1 MCDQGADDRKVD
13 AQLRL
18 SETFALVK
26 KKKKGGQGWRPTNPR
41 PSSRLLQTDDG
52 REFQESEVSFS

>member
-26 KKKKGGQGWRPTNPR
+26 KKKRGTRVE
-41 PSSRLLQTDDG
+41 TD
-52 REFQESEVSFS
+52 QSETKLKVAADR